1 MKRILITGLCAL
13 AMTLPAQI
21 IGQAKPAEYHSA
33 TELRQQFAKLAADA
47 KAKNAGSNGADWG
60 AYENHALKLSYRRAS
75 GQAEVHVHL
84 ADVMVVTGGSATI
97 IIGGTLVEAKN
108 ENPNEIRGKSIEGGT
123 RQVLSEGDIIH
134 IPAGTP
140 HQLILDQGKDFQ
152 AFVVKIHD

>member
-1 MKRILITGLCAL
+1 MNRIFVSAMCAV
-13 AMTLPAQI
+13 AFVLPAQVVA
-21 IGQAKPAEYHSA
+21 QAKPAEYHSA
-33 TELRQQFAKLAADA
+33 AGLKQQFAKLAADA
-47 KAKNAGSNGADWG
+47 KATNSGSTGADWG
-60 AYENHALKLSYRRAS
+60 SYENHALKLSYRRAT

-84 ADVMVVTGGSATI
+84 ADIMVVTGGAATI
-97 IIGGTLVEAKN
+97 VTGGTLVDPN
-108 ENPNEIRGKSIEGGT
+108 NDNPNELKGESIKGGT